1 MSHQKTLE
9 GTPNVT
15 FLPVSASGATLLGLP
30 DGPMTGLSG
39 QEVAPAS
46 PLALQAQ
53 AQALPTNA
61 TFGPLGLTSSASAV
75 LQSSLVN
82 KLKPQLSTVGL
93 TLFRL
98 TWSAKTT
105 PAGRSVS
112 LLQAL
117 ARHTAASGCGSL
129 PTPSGTNGRG
139 KNHTVGRLDEWGG
152 SSNPFRGTPLGPVR
166 CVSFELWMMGLP
178 TAWRQSMPPATLS
191 FLKSRKRS

>member
-1 MSHQKTLE
+1 MSRQKTLE
-9 GTPNVT
+9 DMPNVT
-15 FLPVSASGATLLGLP
+15 FLPVSASGATLLDLP
-30 DGPMTGLSG
+30 GGPTTVLSG
-39 QEVAPAS
+39 QEVAPAN

-61 TFGPLGLTSSASAV
+61 TFGLPGSISSASAV

-93 TLFRL
+93 TLFKL

-117 ARHTAASGCGSL
+117 ARHTAASGYGSL

-178 TAWRQSMPPATLS
+178 TAWRQSMPPATPS
-191 FLKSRKRS
+191 FLKSRRRS